1 MTIGDICRRHV
12 VVAPKSE
19 SIVDAAKRM
28 RMDHVGD
35 VVVVEYRN
43 GARIPIG
50 ILTDRDIVLSIVA
63 SDAEHLAF
71 LTVGDA
77 MSSDMV
83 TGRDDLGVAD
93 ALKAMVERG
102 VRRLP
107 VVDAAGAL
115 VGIVTSDDLL
125 RFVASEVDGLVKLMT
140 REQEFERRVRV

>member
-1 MTIGDICRRHV
+1 MTIGDICQRHV
-12 VVAPKSE
+12 VVAPRSE

-35 VVVVEYRN
+35 VIVVEYHN

-63 SDAEHLAF
+63 SDPDHLAF

-83 TGRDDLGVAD
+83 TAQDDLSVAD
-93 ALKAMVERG
+93 ALKAMVDRG

-125 RFVASEVDGLVKLMT
+125 RFVASEVDGLVQLMS
-140 REQEFERRVRV
+140 REQEFERRQRV